1 VVTVLIAGGG
11 TGGHVF
17 PMLAVGQALTA
28 MDDVEVFY
36 VGTERGIEVRAVPEA
51 GGDLELLPVL
61 PLRGGGLRGFTRG
74 AVQAA
79 RAIPLARRLVERR
92 RPDVVLSVG
101 GYAAGPVSLAAR
113 TLGIPVAILEPNSH
127 LGLANRVMAPL
138 AARAY
143 TAFPEVERHFRPSVV
158 LRAGVPLRRTFAPT
172 EYTARRDGGL
182 DVLVL
187 GGSLGAKGL
196 NDALPGAVAAA
207 QASGCSIH
215 VVHQTGRDRV
225 AEVRASYA
233 ALGLESEAT
242 VLPFIDDVAA
252 ALASADVV
260 IQRAGASSLAELCA
274 VGRPAILV
282 PYPFAADQ
290 HQLKNARSLE
300 REGAAIALVQS
311 DATAE
316 RVGGELLALAGDPE
330 RCERMARAARSLGRP
345 SAARAIADDLLALAR
360 RRRGRA

>member
-1 VVTVLIAGGG
+1 MTVMIAGGG

-17 PMLAVGQALTA
+17 PMLAVGQALGA
-28 MDDVEVFY
+28 SRDVEVFY

-74 AVQAA
+74 VLQAA
-79 RAIPLARRLVERR
+79 AAVPLARRLVRRR

-127 LGLANRVMAPL
+127 LGLANRMMAPL
-138 AARAY
+138 ASRAY

-158 LRAGVPLRRTFAPT
+158 FRSGVPLRRAFEPT
-172 EYTARRDGGL
+172 DYAVREGAL
-182 DVLVL
+182 QVLVL

-196 NDALPGAVAAA
+196 NDALPGAIAAA
-207 QASGCSIH
+207 RAAGREVR
-215 VVHQTGRDRV
+215 VVHQTGKDRV
-225 AEVRASYA
+225 AEVEERYA
-233 ALGLESEAT
+233 ALDLSDAAA
-242 VLPFIDDVAA
+242 VVPFIDDVAA
-252 ALASADVV
+252 ALSSADVV

-300 REGAAIALVQS
+300 RAGAAVAIEQQ

-316 RVGGELLALAGDPE
+316 RLGAELLSLAADPQ
-330 RCERMARAARSLGRP
+330 RRVGMAQAARGLGRP
-345 SAARAIADDLLALAR
+345 SAAQEIAEDLLTLAR
-360 RRRGRA
+360 RRNRGQA